1 MFVIPSP
8 WINASELVVRAVE
21 TICDFAGFSSSLH
34 LSDED
39 VLQHIV
45 VAKIGVGEP
54 VDVDPNHRSHGNR
67 KTTLPSNDKSKN
79 NRSIPR

>member
-21 TICDFAGFSSSLH
+21 SICDFAGFSSSLH

-39 VLQHIV
+39 VLQQSV
-45 VAKIGVGEP
+45 VAKIGVDEP
-54 VDVDPNHRSHGNR
+54 VDPNHRSHGNR
-67 KTTLPSNDKSKN
+67 KTTLPGDDKSKN
-79 NRSIPR
+79 NRSIQR